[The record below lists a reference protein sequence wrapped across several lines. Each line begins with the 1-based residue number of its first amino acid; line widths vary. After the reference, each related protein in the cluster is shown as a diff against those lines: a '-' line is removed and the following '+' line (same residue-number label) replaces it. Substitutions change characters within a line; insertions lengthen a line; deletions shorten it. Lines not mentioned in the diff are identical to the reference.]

1 MQPGFSS
8 PLRFLAEPEGRSA
21 FPQQEAMSNETPL
34 LRLEGVTKDFS
45 GTVVLEN
52 VSFDLAAGEI
62 LGLVGENGAGKTTL
76 MSILFGMPV
85 IRETGGYGGKIL
97 VDGKEVSFSS
107 PFDALDAGI
116 GMVHQEFSL
125 IPGFTAVE
133 NIMLNRE
140 ISKPGII
147 SDVFGPRMRTL
158 DRKTMKDRAQSAIS
172 RLGIEIDPEMKISE
186 MPIGHKQFTE
196 IAREID
202 RERVR
207 ILVLDE
213 PTAVLTESEAE
224 ILLAAVKK
232 LAQTGIA
239 VIFISHRLHEI
250 VNICDRVLTLRDG
263 KSVRDIPASQTTIED
278 IAVSMVGREVNT
290 AARREAGR
298 SFGEPIL
305 SVDRLWV
312 DMPGEIVRNASF
324 EVRQGEIFGIGGL
337 AGQGKIGIPN
347 GIMSL
352 YPAGGSV
359 MFKGKP
365 LPLGN
370 PRVPLLEGLA
380 FVSEDRRGVGLLLD
394 ETLEWNIAFTAMQ
407 TQGRFLKSWLGGLF
421 TQRDEKA
428 MKELADKYIK
438 MLEIKCTG
446 SFQAAKELSGG
457 NQQKVCLAK
466 AFCLGPDLLFVSEPT
481 RGIDIGAKSI
491 VLDVLRRVNRDQ
503 GTTIVM
509 VSSELEELR
518 SICDRVAIVSNG
530 EIAGILD
537 PESSQADFALY
548 MAGIRHEQS
557 GKENPGNT
565 ALEGR
570 TP

>member
-1 MQPGFSS
+1 
-8 PLRFLAEPEGRSA
+8 
-21 FPQQEAMSNETPL
+21 MSNETPL

-278 IAVSMVGREVNT
+278 IAV
-290 AARREAGR
+290 
-298 SFGEPIL
+298 
-305 SVDRLWV
+305 
-312 DMPGEIVRNASF
+312 
-324 EVRQGEIFGIGGL
+324 
-337 AGQGKIGIPN
+337 
-347 GIMSL
+347 
-352 YPAGGSV
+352 
-359 MFKGKP
+359 
-365 LPLGN
+365 
-370 PRVPLLEGLA
+370 
-380 FVSEDRRGVGLLLD
+380 
-394 ETLEWNIAFTAMQ
+394 
-407 TQGRFLKSWLGGLF
+407 
-421 TQRDEKA
+421 
-428 MKELADKYIK
+428 
-438 MLEIKCTG
+438 
-446 SFQAAKELSGG
+446 
-457 NQQKVCLAK
+457 
-466 AFCLGPDLLFVSEPT
+466 
-481 RGIDIGAKSI
+481 
-491 VLDVLRRVNRDQ
+491 
-503 GTTIVM
+503 
-509 VSSELEELR
+509 
-518 SICDRVAIVSNG
+518 
-530 EIAGILD
+530 
-537 PESSQADFALY
+537 
-548 MAGIRHEQS
+548 
-557 GKENPGNT
+557 
-565 ALEGR
+565 
-570 TP
+570 